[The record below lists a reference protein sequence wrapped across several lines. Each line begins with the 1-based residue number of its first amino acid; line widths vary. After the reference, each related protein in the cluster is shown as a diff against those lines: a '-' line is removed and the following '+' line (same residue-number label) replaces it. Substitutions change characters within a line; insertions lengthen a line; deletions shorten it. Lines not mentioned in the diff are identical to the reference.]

1 MKTLSP
7 LLAVLL
13 SLFSFWL
20 PAAARPVPELPAAGE
35 KIRVI
40 IDTDAANEI
49 DDLYALALALVMP
62 ERFEIE
68 GIVAAHFGDF
78 GGPHGISMSYDLIE
92 EMLVLAGRKEIPIFQ
107 GSDPFQYVRK
117 VEESPGVDFIVKEAM
132 DDEDKRP
139 LWVISLGACTN
150 ISMAYVK
157 EPKIAGKVVSLWH
170 GRTQWP
176 ERCWN
181 FNAWNDLTAVQVMFE
196 SALPFVFFDTG
207 SYTRAS
213 MKETAEWIAP
223 HGKLGAFLHDYR
235 KKKKWYQDEK
245 KGFFDL
251 GDIAVLVDSE
261 LGESEINDVPEVDRD
276 FTYKHTGK
284 HGKML
289 RIYQIDDAAVWKLLS
304 GKLEEWAKAPKE

>member
-1 MKTLSP
+1 MRFLKIHLITLAYLCIP
-7 LLAVLL
+7 L
-13 SLFSFWL
+13 
-20 PAAARPVPELPAAGE
+20 AARPVPELPAVGG
-35 KIRVI
+35 KVRVI

-49 DDLYALALALVMP
+49 DDLYALALVLAMP
-62 ERFEIE
+62 ERFDIE
-68 GIVAAHFGDF
+68 GIVAAHYGDF
-78 GGPHGISMSYDLIE
+78 GGPHGIRMSYDLIKQML
-92 EMLVLAGRKEIPIFQ
+92 EMAGREGIPVFK

-117 VEESPGVDFIVKEAM
+117 VEDSAGVDFIVKEAM
-132 DDEDKRP
+132 DGEDERP
-139 LWVISLGACTN
+139 LWVVSLGACTN

-157 EPKIAGKVVSLWH
+157 QPKIAEKVISLWH

-196 SALPFVFFDTG
+196 SELPLVLFDTG
-207 SYTRAS
+207 TYTRAS
-213 MKETAEWIAP
+213 MEETAEWIAP
-223 HGKLGAFLHDYR
+223 HGKLGAYLHEYR

-251 GDIAVLVDSE
+251 GDIAVLADPALGSSE
-261 LGESEINDVPEVDRD
+261 VNDVPEVDRD
-276 FTYKHTGK
+276 FSYKHTGK

-304 GKLEEWAKAPKE
+304 RKLETFAKTIND